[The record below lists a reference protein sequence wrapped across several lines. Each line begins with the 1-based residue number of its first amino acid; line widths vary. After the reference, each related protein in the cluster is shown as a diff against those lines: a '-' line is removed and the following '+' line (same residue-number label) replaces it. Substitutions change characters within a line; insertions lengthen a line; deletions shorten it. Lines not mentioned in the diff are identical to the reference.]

1 MALDSKKY
9 LDYAG
14 LGKVLDNIKNVYL
27 GGIVT
32 ESFITEDVY
41 NGLGEAE
48 KDKYAIVSGGV
59 HDGEYRK
66 VANVKEYVDD
76 KVNALDLTEVGGTG
90 QVITTLSQK
99 DGKVSA
105 TAIDLVSSAV
115 VRSEAGGIS
124 GTTVETALVEL
135 QGKIDASNAAQ
146 KSYKLVAAD
155 NTEVNVKEAWKIQVA
170 DGNGEYADVDGSA
183 TIKIY
188 KDAQIHRIYLGTT
201 ADTINA
207 ETGNITEK
215 AGATETDKQSLNY
228 AYIKPDGKYELIKID
243 VSKFLKEAEFKNGLE
258 VASNGEV
265 SVKLDKAS
273 ESFLT
278 VGEGGVKLSGVQDAI
293 NTKIDNLAGDVTSV
307 TVAGISTR
315 VTTSK
320 GQVSAVEVTVADNA
334 VTAGGTKNNR
344 TLTAADDAA
353 VIKGD
358 AIAAIVQHINDVVS
372 DNTANLAVEAEGDD
386 FVNAEIAVDNNK
398 KVVVSANVNE
408 ITVSKTGDSDTTM
421 SGVKDTLVSG
431 ADVATKVSQF
441 VNARI
446 GEEVAKLDATV
457 TSDTSN
463 VKITITETDGKLAS
477 VTVNEDY
484 ATVTRVAREE
494 GVSDESIDFAIGD
507 EEKLIKSK
515 DLRKVSDYAKDLY
528 DHEVAD
534 RTAAIAG
541 LDTDVTSD
549 DAAVAKVQ
557 VIETDGIITD
567 VVVTNVSAGVT
578 TDGEAGSRT
587 LSATTATGAV
597 TGADIATIKDY
608 VDNVV
613 ADTKGSFVA
622 ITETEILSLF

>member
-14 LGKVLDNIKNVYL
+14 LRKVLDNIKSVYL
-27 GGIVT
+27 GGIIVD
-32 ESFITEDVY
+32 SFITADEY
-41 NGLGEAE
+41 NALDEAE
-48 KDKYAIVSGGV
+48 KAKYTLVSGGV
-59 HDGEYRK
+59 HDGKYRK
-66 VANVKEYVDD
+66 PKNVKEYVDD
-76 KVNALDLTEVGGTG
+76 KVNALDITEVGGEG
-90 QVITTLSQK
+90 KVITTLSQE

-105 TAIDLVSSAV
+105 TAIELVSGAV
-115 VRSEAGGIS
+115 KRAVAGGIS

-135 QGKIDASNAAQ
+135 QEKINASNAAQ
-146 KSYKLVAAD
+146 KAYKLVPAST
-155 NTEVNVKEAWKIQVA
+155 TEENVKEAWKIQVA
-170 DGNGEYADVDGSA
+170 VGKGSYSDVEGSSI
-183 TIKIY
+183 IKIY
-188 KDAQIHRIYLGTT
+188 KDAQISKIYLGTKE
-201 ADTINA
+201 DTVDA
-207 ETGNITEK
+207 STGKVTEK
-215 AGATETDKQSLNY
+215 AGASDVEKQSLNY
-228 AYIKPDGKYELIKID
+228 VYYTNKGKYEIVHVD
-243 VSKFLKEAEFKNGLE
+243 VSKFLKEAEFKNGFE
-258 VASNGEV
+258 VATNGEV
-265 SVKLDKAS
+265 SVKIDETS
-273 ESFLT
+273 ETFLA
-278 VGEGGVKLSGVQDAI
+278 VGENGVKLSGVQNAI
-293 NTKIDNLAGDVTSV
+293 NTKIDGLGGDETSEK
-307 TVAGISTR
+307 VAGITTR

-320 GQVSAVEVTVADNA
+320 GEVSSVVVTVDDNT
-334 VTAGGTKNNR
+334 VTASGDTNSR
-344 TLTAADDAA
+344 TLNAAVPNA
-353 VIKGD
+353 VIKGNALS
-358 AIAAIVQHINDVVS
+358 AITKHIKDIVS
-372 DNTANLAVEAEGDD
+372 DSTSDLAVKASGDTYVSASVATD
-386 FVNAEIAVDNNK
+386 DNK

-408 ITVSKTGDSDTTM
+408 ITVTENSGTDTTM

-494 GVSDESIDFAIGD
+494 GVADESIDFAIGD

-515 DLRKVSDYAKDLY
+515 DLSKVSDYAKDLY

-587 LSATTATGAV
+587 LSATTDTGAV
-597 TGADIATIKDY
+597 TGDDIATIKAY

-613 ADTKGSFVA
+613 GDTNNSFVA
-622 ITETEILSLF
+622 ITAEEITSLF